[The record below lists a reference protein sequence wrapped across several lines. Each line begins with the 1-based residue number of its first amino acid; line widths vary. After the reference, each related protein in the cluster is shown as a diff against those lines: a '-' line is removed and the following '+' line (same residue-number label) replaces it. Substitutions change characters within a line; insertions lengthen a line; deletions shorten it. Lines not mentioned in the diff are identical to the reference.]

1 MHAMQYR
8 IGLPSDYDMGI
19 IRERVS
25 SKGAALDGFAGL
37 GLKAYLIREAGVA
50 GSPINEYA
58 PFYLWAD
65 LEGMKRFLYGK
76 IGFGGI
82 VESFGRPAVAH
93 YNLISTLA
101 GDQSQAQSS
110 WAVLR
115 TYSMDPGVDPGELV
129 AARLASVRSSLAE
142 SASPAIS
149 CHSISL
155 AVDPFTW
162 TMIEFELLT
171 ERPGTERTTV
181 EQPDGLVGVEVFEVL
196 HTSRPE
202 FDSLVGTTVDGAADI
217 AEANAAVGESL

>member
-25 SKGAALDGFAGL
+25 SKGAALDGFEGL
-37 GLKAYLIREAGVA
+37 GLKAYLIREVGVA

-58 PFYLWAD
+58 PLYLWAD
-65 LEGMKRFLYGK
+65 IEGMKRFLYSK

-101 GDQSQAQSS
+101 GAQSQGQPS
-110 WAVLR
+110 WAMLR
-115 TYSMDPGVDPGELV
+115 TYSTDPGVDPGELV
-129 AARLASVRSSLAE
+129 AQRLAFARSALERTERA
-142 SASPAIS
+142 AS

-162 TMIEFELLT
+162 TMIEFELQVDPPDADSAERERVST
-171 ERPGTERTTV
+171 EG
-181 EQPDGLVGVEVFEVL
+181 PDGLIAAEVFEVL

-202 FDSLVGTTVDGAADI
+202 FDSLVDNSVGSLL
-217 AEANAAVGESL
+217 ANSTVGESQ